1 MKTITALMLDYKGYS
16 DQELFALLKEG
27 DQSAYTEIF
36 RRYAPLM
43 VSHAYR
49 LLGDRDEANDV
60 VQDVFMALW
69 QRHGS
74 LGLLASLSSYLYTS
88 IRNRV
93 FSKMSHEKVVGRY
106 ADSIMEHM
114 GKAFTLSD
122 DQFMARE
129 LQKLIDEEIAAL
141 PEKMRE
147 VFLLYRREELS
158 YSEISERL
166 GISDKTAKQQVY
178 NATKILRSKLQV
190 FLALF
195 LV

>member
-1 MKTITALMLDYKGYS
+1 MLEYKGYS

-60 VQDVFMALW
+60 VQDVFLALW
-69 QRHGS
+69 QRHAS
-74 LGLLASLSSYLYTS
+74 LELITSLSSYLYTA

-93 FSKMSHEKVVGRY
+93 FTRMSHEKVVSRY
-106 ADSIMEHM
+106 ADSIVEHM

-122 DQFMARE
+122 DDFMARE
-129 LQKLIDEEIAAL
+129 LQKLIDEEIAVL

-147 VFLLYRREELS
+147 VFLMYRKEELS
-158 YSEISERL
+158 YAEISERL

-190 FLALF
+190 FLSVF
-195 LV
+195 FM